1 MNIFHPYS
9 PLPNPTRSVSMVVY
23 THASSGRALS
33 PVGRAYGY
41 SSPQYA
47 GNVRCTL
54 MRLLYH
60 VIVQAHGPKSRERRW
75 MKKLWGQKSA
85 PHGDSYCVQLV
96 GTFALCLFYT
106 NSYHLKLLNLSSFQT
121 NTPKKKEFFFQVS
134 LGDHDMNNYNIYR
147 SFWPKT
153 PPETDPCVR

>member
-1 MNIFHPYS
+1 
-9 PLPNPTRSVSMVVY
+9 MVVY
-23 THASSGRALS
+23 TRSSSGWALC

-41 SSPQYA
+41 SSPTRFPCCVLLALSWNTTNENPSTDKLSRAYGYSNPQYA
-47 GNVRCTL
+47 GNVRCAP

-60 VIVQAHGPKSRERRW
+60 VIVQAHGPKSREHRW

-106 NSYHLKLLNLSSFQT
+106 NSYHL
-121 NTPKKKEFFFQVS
+121 
-134 LGDHDMNNYNIYR
+134 
-147 SFWPKT
+147 
-153 PPETDPCVR
+153 